1 MDGKGGESRAARI
14 GILVTLGAVVLMA
27 FLFFIGS
34 EQRLFTRKYDYKV
47 RLDSVS
53 GLAEGNPV
61 EVSGVTVGTVR
72 DITLSRNP
80 KVRTVDITIAVE
92 KKYADLIRED
102 SRVRL
107 KKLGLIAADTYIDI
121 TPGSPDQPVLE
132 PGSVIPAQRATNVD
146 ALISSGE
153 DLVDNFVQISYSLKN
168 ILQRVDRGEGLI
180 GELTTKPQVKE
191 RLTDTMIESFSRIDK
206 FLAQIES
213 GKGLIGKLVYDDQYA
228 DQLTSSLSSAASS
241 LKTVTGS
248 LEQSFASGKGALPML
263 LSDPAGRD
271 KVTKLLDRLTTTS
284 ENLAVFSAEL
294 RRGQGVI
301 PRLVGDKEYAD
312 QTLKE
317 FRQLVTRLDDVSR
330 KLSQGEGTAGLLI
343 NDPSVYESLND
354 VLIGINQSP
363 LLRWLIRN
371 RQKKGIEARYDA
383 ERRGGAKRS
392 ASPAEPVGAP
402 KEEIAAPA
410 PAPMTETSPRS
421 EPGAPS
427 PAAKAIAP
435 SEPAAGPPP
444 EVPPPPPDTVSTPEA
459 PSAQAPPP
467 TASPAPKEPN
477 EPTDPNAPSDPN
489 EPKFRGSVAM
499 LAGPQRAG
507 SQGFR
512 CPASGA
518 GRAATS

>member
-1 MDGKGGESRAARI
+1 MDGKSGESRAARI
-14 GILVTLGAVVLMA
+14 GILVTIGAVILMA

-34 EQRLFTRKYDYKV
+34 EQRLFTRKSDYKV

-72 DITLSRNP
+72 DITLPRNP

-92 KKYADLIRED
+92 KKYADLIRAD

-132 PGSVIPAQRATNVD
+132 PGSVIPAQRATNVE

-180 GELTTKPQVKE
+180 GELTTKPKMKE
-191 RLTDTMIESFSRIDK
+191 RLTDTMIESFTRIDK

-248 LEQSFASGKGALPML
+248 LEQSFASGKGAIPML

-271 KVTKLLDRLTTTS
+271 KVAKLLDRLTTTS

-371 RQKKGIEARYDA
+371 RQEKGIETRYDA
-383 ERRGGAKRS
+383 ERRGGANRS
-392 ASPAEPVGAP
+392 APPAEPEPKGKGA
-402 KEEIAAPA
+402 EQAPA
-410 PAPMTETSPRS
+410 PTTSTSPRS
-421 EPGAPS
+421 EPGEAS

-435 SEPAAGPPP
+435 SEPETEAPP
-444 EVPPPPPDTVSTPEA
+444 EVPPPPPDATPKTEA
-459 PSAQAPPP
+459 PPAQAPPSSA
-467 TASPAPKEPN
+467 TPAPGEPN
-477 EPTDPNAPSDPN
+477 EPTDPNAPPDPN
-489 EPKFRGSVAM
+489 EPKFRGPVVM
-499 LAGPQRAG
+499 LV
-507 SQGFR
+507 
-512 CPASGA
+512 GA
-518 GRAATS
+518 A